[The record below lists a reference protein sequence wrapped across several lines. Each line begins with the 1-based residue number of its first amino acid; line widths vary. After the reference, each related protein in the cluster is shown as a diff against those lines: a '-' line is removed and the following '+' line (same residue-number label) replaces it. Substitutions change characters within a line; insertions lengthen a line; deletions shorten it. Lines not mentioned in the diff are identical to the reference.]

1 MEQEFDAW
9 NEFKKDLN
17 KTIPLFANFPKKGE
31 VWIVALGKNIGYEQ
45 EGTGANFT
53 RPVLVIK
60 KFNNDMFWCLPLS
73 TKQKDINFYFNFTDP
88 SDQNVSV
95 ILPQMKLLSI
105 KRFQRKLYEI
115 PWGLFGKIK
124 NHLRRFLK

>member
-1 MEQEFDAW
+1 MEQEFNSW
-9 NEFKKDLN
+9 NELKKGIN
-17 KTIPLFANFPKKGE
+17 ATSPLFENFPKKGE
-31 VWIVALGKNIGYEQ
+31 VWIVALGKNIGAEQ

-53 RPVLVIK
+53 RPVLVVK

-88 SDQNVSV
+88 NNQNVAV

-105 KRFQRKLYEI
+105 KRFQRKLYEF
-115 PWGLFGKIK
+115 PWILFGKIK
-124 NHLRRFLK
+124 NHLRKFLK